1 MEPSIEKDSISAHQN
16 YEGKSNYSKKD
27 IVGEERSVF
36 IKNKSKVRKKERRV
50 KRGKEQ
56 LKESWRKEAKNI
68 KTNI

>member
-36 IKNKSKVRKKERRV
+36 IKNKSKVGRV
-50 KRGKEQ
+50 NENSLSQSRV
-56 LKESWRKEAKNI
+56 S
-68 KTNI
+68 